1 MAEARSFI
9 NSRTQTFDSLKANTA
24 LSGNSMAKFNILN
37 AHIAGSIALAGELV
51 IVGDSS
57 TPSCT
62 SQEAYLMAKAS
73 QVHTALLAN
82 GAGADDFFLENFELL
97 QQMISFTSMGIGAT
111 SDGWSKHL
119 ESVKATLQDIEKLYR
134 EHAGSGTMTNR
145 DAFYAKRTA
154 LFMKLEKQLGSI
166 ASFGSGLRNEGSIKR
181 LLGLSTNS
189 YMHNGEIAGYA
200 DKVSGVAN
208 AAKWIK
214 RGTYIGT
221 ALEVG
226 STGLS
231 IHKACTVGREEQ
243 CRKAK
248 YVEGSSL
255 VGSLAGASAGG
266 YLGGIAVTGGCVLVL
281 GITTGPG
288 ALVCGVVGG
297 AAGGWAGGETGKWG
311 GEQFGEFLYG
321 EVTK

>member
-1 MAEARSFI
+1 MAEARAFI
-9 NSRTQTFDSLKANTA
+9 NSRTQTFDSLKANIE
-24 LSGNSMAKFNILN
+24 LSGNSKAKFIVLN
-37 AHIAGSIALAGELV
+37 AHIAGGIVLAGELV
-51 IVGDSS
+51 IVGDST

-62 SQEAYLMAKAS
+62 SQEAYLMIKAS
-73 QVHTALLAN
+73 EVHTALLVN

-97 QQMISFTSMGIGAT
+97 QQVISFTSIGIGVT

-119 ESVKATLQDIEKLYR
+119 EAVKATLQEIEKLYR
-134 EHAGSGTMTNR
+134 EHLGSGTMTNR
-145 DAFYAKRTA
+145 DAFYAKRTV
-154 LFMKLEKQLGSI
+154 LFMELEKQLGNI
-166 ASFGSGLRNEGSIKR
+166 ASFGSGLRHEGSIKR

-189 YMHNGEIAGYA
+189 YMHTGEISGYA
-200 DKVSGVAN
+200 NKVSGVAN

-221 ALEVG
+221 ALEVS

-243 CRKAK
+243 CRKAR

-255 VGSLAGASAGG
+255 VGSLGGAGFGG
-266 YLGGIAVTGGCVLVL
+266 YVGGLAATAGCALVL

-288 ALVCGVVGG
+288 ALACGVVGG
-297 AAGGWAGGETGKWG
+297 ATGGWAGGEGGKWG

>member
-1 MAEARSFI
+1 MAETRAFI
-9 NSRTQTFDSLKANTA
+9 NSKTQTFDSLKANTV
-24 LSGNSMAKFNILN
+24 LSGNSKAKFNVLN
-37 AHIAGSIALAGELV
+37 AHISSGIVLAGELV
-51 IVGDSS
+51 IVGDST

-62 SQEAYLMAKAS
+62 SQEAYLMNKAS
-73 QVHTALLAN
+73 EVHTALLIN

-97 QQMISFTSMGIGAT
+97 QQVISFTSPGVGAT

-119 ESVKATLQDIEKLYR
+119 EAVKTTLQNIERLYR
-134 EHAGSGTMTNR
+134 EHLGSGTMKDR

-154 LFMKLEKQLGSI
+154 LFMELDKQLGNI
-166 ASFGSGLRNEGSIKR
+166 ASFGSGLRNEGTIKR

-189 YMHNGEIAGYA
+189 YMHTGEISGYA

-248 YVEGSSL
+248 FVEGSSL
-255 VGSLAGASAGG
+255 VGSLGGAGFGGYAGG
-266 YLGGIAVTGGCVLVL
+266 LAATAGCALVL

-288 ALVCGVVGG
+288 ALACGVVGG
-297 AAGGWAGGETGKWG
+297 AAGGWAGGEGGKWG
-311 GEQFGEFLYG
+311 GEKFGDFLYG

>member
-1 MAEARSFI
+1 MTEARAFI
-9 NSRTQTFDSLKANTA
+9 NSRTQTFDSLKANTV
-24 LSGNSMAKFNILN
+24 LFGNSKAKFNVLN
-37 AHIAGSIALAGELV
+37 NHIASGIALAGELV
-51 IVGDSS
+51 IIGDST

-73 QVHTALLAN
+73 EVHTGLLLN
-82 GAGADDFFLENFELL
+82 GAGADDFFLENFEFL
-97 QQMISFTSMGIGAT
+97 QQIISFTSIGIGAT
-111 SDGWSKHL
+111 SDGWGKHL
-119 ESVKATLQDIEKLYR
+119 EAIKTTLQEIENLYR
-134 EHAGSGTMTNR
+134 EHLGSGKMTNR
-145 DAFYAKRTA
+145 DTFYAKRTV
-154 LFMKLEKQLGSI
+154 LFMELEKQLGNI
-166 ASFGSGLRNEGSIKR
+166 ASFGSGLRNEGSIRR

-189 YMHNGEIAGYA
+189 YMHTGEISGYA

-208 AAKWIK
+208 AAKWIR
-214 RGTYIGT
+214 RGTYIGI

-243 CRKAK
+243 CKKAK
-248 YVEGSSL
+248 YIEGSSL
-255 VGSLAGASAGG
+255 VGSLGGASIGGYAGG
-266 YLGGIAVTGGCVLVL
+266 LAATAGCSLVL

-297 AAGGWAGGETGKWG
+297 AAGGWAGGEGGKWG
-311 GEQFGEFLYG
+311 GEKFGEILYG